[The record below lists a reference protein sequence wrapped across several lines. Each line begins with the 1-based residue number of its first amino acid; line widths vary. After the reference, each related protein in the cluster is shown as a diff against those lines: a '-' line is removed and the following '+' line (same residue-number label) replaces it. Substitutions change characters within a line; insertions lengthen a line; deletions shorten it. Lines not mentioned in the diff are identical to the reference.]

1 VKEYIIGLAE
11 PDTWDDLVA
20 ELESTG
26 KLSRQAVAR
35 RLRGTVKPMPCSIAM
50 YLADCVEPRVTGT
63 PLDSGA
69 ASFKEAAD
77 PYRGIKRKHLRRIFT
92 PILVRYTRYV
102 KHIDPERTDITM
114 QFIEKFAPRH
124 GLTLRELHTILK
136 H

>member
-1 VKEYIIGLAE
+1 VKEYIIGVAE
-11 PDTWDDLVA
+11 PDTWDDLVS
-20 ELESTG
+20 ELETTG

-50 YLADCVEPRVTGT
+50 YLADCLQPRVTG
-63 PLDSGA
+63 A
-69 ASFKEAAD
+69 ASSSKPTD

-92 PILVRYTRYV
+92 PILIRYTRYV

-124 GLTLRELHTILK
+124 GLTARELHTILK